1 MEQQQKCTQKEYR
14 DSLVVQWL
22 RIHLPMQ
29 GDTDSILGQAC
40 KILHAKGQLSPRATT
55 REDRPLHLEKSLH
68 AVRKTQHSQK
78 KKTTSQNGIIRNA
91 HINPQEYKKKR

>member
-22 RIHLPMQ
+22 WIHLPMQ

-55 REDRPLHLEKSLH
+55 REARALHLEKS
-68 AVRKTQHSQK
+68 ACRKEDPTQPK
-78 KKTTSQNGIIRNA
+78 KKLQFKM
-91 HINPQEYKKKR
+91 EL